1 MKKEYRVKKGSD
13 IEMIMKNKQST
24 GNRFFVVY
32 KKQNHENV
40 HFRAAI
46 SVSKKFGNAVKRNKI
61 KRQVRAIVSN
71 LDILPKNDL
80 FIVIKNNANTLHFDE
95 IEKQITKLIQKQNI
109 LR

>member
-32 KKQNHENV
+32 KKENHENT

-46 SVSKKFGNAVKRNKI
+46 SVSKKFGNAVKRNKV
-61 KRQVRAIVSN
+61 KRQVRAIVSK
-71 LDILPKNDL
+71 LDVSPKNDL
-80 FIVIKNNANTLHFDE
+80 FIVIKNNANTLNFDE
-95 IEKQITKLIQKQNI
+95 IEKHVTKLIQKQNI

>member
-1 MKKEYRVKKGSD
+1 MKKEYRVKKGSE

-32 KKQNHENV
+32 KKENHENT
-40 HFRAAI
+40 HFRTAI

-71 LDILPKNDL
+71 LDVSPKNDL
-80 FIVIKNNANTLHFDE
+80 FIVIKNNANTLEFDE
-95 IEKQITKLIQKQNI
+95 IKKHVTNLIQKQNI

>member
-1 MKKEYRVKKGSD
+1 MKKEYRVKKGSE
-13 IEMIMKNKQST
+13 IESIMRKRQST

-32 KKQNHENV
+32 KKENHENE

-61 KRQVRAIVSN
+61 KRQVRVVVSS
-71 LDILPKNDL
+71 LDVSPKNDL
-80 FIVIKNNANTLHFDE
+80 FIVIKNNANTLEFDD
-95 IEKQITKLIQKQNI
+95 IKKQITILIKKQNI